1 MTQAPILGETFDLPS
16 GGNAAVFFTVSKA
29 NTLVEMA
36 CRNPDFVLF
45 AKQLVWQINE
55 NDKRA
60 EADRIYAWVRENVRY
75 VNDPSTTEMLLN
87 PITAIKL
94 FRDGYPLSGDCDCSA
109 TLLASL
115 MQAVGIKTRFKIVKL
130 KTDPAHYSHIYI
142 EALLNNQWTAYDAA
156 QAVAT
161 PGYSASTSQ
170 QIGTP
175 STIGLSGIK
184 EDIENIWGGGEV
196 PSWFKAIQDVVN
208 AAPGGQQKVNTTT
221 KAIAWV
227 SYPGTWVLAA
237 GLLIAIYFAGRKR

>member
-1 MTQAPILGETFDLPS
+1 
-16 GGNAAVFFTVSKA
+16 VFFTVSKA

-60 EADRIYAWVRENVRY
+60 EADRIYSWVRENVRY
-75 VNDPSTTEMLLN
+75 VNDPSPTEMLLN

-94 FRDGYPLSGDCDCSA
+94 FGDGYPLSGDCDCSA

-130 KTDPAHYSHIYI
+130 RFDPVHYSHIYI
-142 EALLNNQWTAYDAA
+142 EALINNQWVVYDAA
-156 QAVAT
+156 QAVAI

-170 QIGTP
+170 QVGTP
-175 STIGLSGIK
+175 SMIGLSGIK
-184 EDIENIWGGGEV
+184 EDIENIWSGGEV
-196 PSWFKAIQDVVN
+196 PSWFKAIQDAVN
-208 AAPGGQQKVNTTT
+208 AVPGGQQKVSMAT
-221 KAIAWV
+221 KALAWV
-227 SYPGTWVLAA
+227 SYPGTWVLAT
-237 GLLIAIYFAGRKR
+237 GLLIAIYFAGRKHK